1 MSLKEQIVESL
12 NGIGFDLSL
21 NDDDDID
28 LRDYI
33 QDSIMFISTIVKLEE
48 DLQIEIPDKML
59 IFDNFASLN
68 SFCLDLETSLEKDGN
83 MQRIPSSINE

>member
-1 MSLKEQIVESL
+1 
-12 NGIGFDLSL
+12 
-21 NDDDDID
+21 
-28 LRDYI
+28 
-33 QDSIMFISTIVKLEE
+33 MFISTIVKLEE

-68 SFCLDLETSLEKDGN
+68 AFCLDLETSLEKDGN

>member
-68 SFCLDLETSLEKDGN
+68 AFCLDLETSLEKDGN
-83 MQRIPSSINE
+83 MQRIPSSLNE